1 MARDATE
8 TKRRIFEAA
17 TNEFAQHGIAGARID
32 RIAHAARANKQLIYA
47 YFGKKH
53 ALFDAVA
60 TEHVLGFIDKVPFDA
75 TDLPGY
81 AAATFD
87 YYREHPEIGH
97 LVAWHALEP
106 GEKAHRL
113 AVIENAIKERA
124 RAIERAQKAG
134 LITAAIPAAEL
145 LALVD
150 ATARTWAVPTPERD
164 PKAGVGP
171 RVVARRR
178 QAVVDALTLI
188 TSPGGAD

>member
-1 MARDATE
+1 MARDSTE

-17 TNEFAQHGIAGARID
+17 TKEFALHGIAGARID
-32 RIAHAARANKQLIYA
+32 RIAGEARANKQLIYA

-81 AAATFD
+81 GAATFD

-113 AVIENAIKERA
+113 AVIENGIKERT
-124 RAIERAQKAG
+124 REIERAQKAG
-134 LITAAIPAAEL
+134 LVNAEIPGAEL

-150 ATARTWAVPTPERD
+150 STARTWAVPTPERD
-164 PKAGVGP
+164 PKSGVGP

-178 QAVVDALTLI
+178 QAVVDAITRV